1 MFILELIATAVGV
14 SMDAFSVSICKGLG
28 MKRVNFVQAGIIAL
42 VFGGFQAAMPLIG
55 FVVVYGF
62 QDTQEFQTAIIQNA
76 PLVTLVLLG
85 FIGAKM
91 IIDAARGKSDDDV
104 ARAQKLSDEGTGA
117 DKLNILELLMLGLA
131 TSIDALMI
139 GFAFAVI
146 QADVLLT
153 VTVIGITTFLFSF
166 AGVFIGHFFSA
177 KWEKPASIAG
187 GVILLLIA
195 LRFGAKYLGLF

>member
-1 MFILELIATAVGV
+1 MGTVPINRKNSMFVLELILTAVGV
-14 SMDAFSVSICKGLG
+14 SMDAFSVSVCKGLG
-28 MKRVNFVQAGIIAL
+28 MKRVNFVQAALIAL
-42 VFGGFQAAMPLIG
+42 VFGGFQAIMPLLG
-55 FVVVYGF
+55 FAVVYGF
-62 QDTQEFQTAIIQNA
+62 QDTQEFQNAIIQNA

-91 IIDAARGKSDDDV
+91 IIDAVRGKSDDDV
-104 ARAQKLSDEGTGA
+104 ARAQKMSDEGTGA
-117 DKLNILELLMLGLA
+117 DKLNIIELLMLGLA

-177 KWEKPASIAG
+177 K
-187 GVILLLIA
+187 
-195 LRFGAKYLGLF
+195 

>member
-1 MFILELIATAVGV
+1 MFVLELIATAIGV

-28 MKRVNFVQAGIIAL
+28 MKRINFVQAAIIGL
-42 VFGGFQAAMPLIG
+42 VFGGFQAVMPLIG

-62 QDTQEFQTAIIQNA
+62 QDTQEFQNAIIQNA

-91 IIDAARGKSDDDV
+91 IIDAIRGKSDDDV
-104 ARAQKLSDEGTGA
+104 ARAKKMSDEGTGET
-117 DKLNILELLMLGLA
+117 KLNAVELIMLGLA
-131 TSIDALMI
+131 TSIDALMV

-146 QADVLLT
+146 QANMILT
-153 VTVIGITTFLFSF
+153 VTVIGFTTFLFSF

-177 KWEKPASIAG
+177 K
-187 GVILLLIA
+187 
-195 LRFGAKYLGLF
+195 